1 MRRGR
6 VVVAAV
12 VLVLA
17 SILVARCDTR
27 AQFAPSLD
35 RVVGLQVADDRLTI
49 VTGPLCR
56 GVDRIVIVFGGN
68 RDGKIPRTQLTSV
81 SPTTVGRVVVGA
93 EASAP
98 GLTTSEP
105 LPADFDWR
113 DYTTIDIG
121 FSGPDGELG
130 GATSV
135 LEPVTKAGAKHEGDG
150 TAYVRGEGW
159 LTPAQIA
166 AGDAKDFLTAC
177 TPDPAKKPG

>member
-1 MRRGR
+1 MTVAAL
-6 VVVAAV
+6 VVVTVA
-12 VLVLA
+12 
-17 SILVARCDTR
+17 ILVARCDSR

-35 RVVGLQVADDRLTI
+35 RVVGLQMEGDQLQILT
-49 VTGPLCR
+49 GSPCR
-56 GVDRIVIVFGGN
+56 GVDRIVIVFSG
-68 RDGKIPRTQLTSV
+68 DGDKELPRTQLTSV
-81 SPTTVGRVVVGA
+81 SPTTVERVVVGA

-105 LPADFDWR
+105 LPTGFDWR
-113 DYTTIDIG
+113 DYTKMDIG

-135 LEPVTKAGAKHEGDG
+135 LGPVQKAGAKHEGDG
-150 TAYVRGEGW
+150 TAYVRDEGW

-177 TPDPAKKPG
+177 TPDPAKK